1 MSNILFIDSSYVSF
15 QCFFKTKKWFLRLYP
30 NTKVEDIEWHNE
42 STFLEKYEQEYKSI
56 IRRIVKSRQI
66 RWNDVIIV
74 KDCPRNE
81 IWRHDIF
88 DKYKATRE
96 ENNKHFKGGLVF
108 KYTHQTIFP
117 KLKKDK
123 NLSIVRIQ
131 RAEADD
137 VISII
142 HKEYRSMNPTS
153 NIFILSVDSD
163 YVQLL
168 DKNTFIINIY
178 NKFVKQ
184 IKNIEEYVLY
194 KILNGDKSDNIPKCF
209 GKRIKK
215 ETCKDIVEN
224 EQVLEELFIKYNNSR
239 KKYNLN
245 KNLILFDRIP
255 ENIKSEVI
263 KWMKESWLKE

>member
-15 QCFFKTKKWFLRLYP
+15 QCFFKTKKWFLGAYP
-30 NTKVEDIEWHNE
+30 EKKREDIEWHNE
-42 STFLEKYEQEYKSI
+42 SEFLKKYEEQYKYI

-74 KDCPRNE
+74 KDCPRDS

-108 KYTHQTIFP
+108 KYTHKNIFP
-117 KLKKDK
+117 KLQKDK
-123 NLSIVRIQ
+123 NLSIVRIN

-142 HKEYRSMNPTS
+142 HKQYRNLYPTS

-178 NKFVKQ
+178 NKLVKK
-184 IKNIEEYVLY
+184 IKDVEEYVLY

-215 ETCKDIVEN
+215 ETCREIVEN
-224 EQVLEELFIKYNNSR
+224 NQILEELFLKYSYSR
-239 KKYNLN
+239 QRYNLN
-245 KNLILFDRIP
+245 KNLILFENIP
-255 ENIKSEVI
+255 ENIKLEVK
-263 KWMKESWLKE
+263 KWMKDNWLKE